1 VLDFGDVGSEAAFVR
16 LFRTVLLK
24 GAFVAAQHAG
34 EPLPRRFRIEVRG
47 GDRPGTYDDVGS
59 ASIAL
64 FRADGLFYARIDLA
78 VGEIASERA
87 RAIVA
92 RVRGVALRLREHV
105 ESAEGL
111 WPLSAGSFRDVSR
124 DLDLRAAARAAR
136 S

>member
-87 RAIVA
+87 RAIV
-92 RVRGVALRLREHV
+92 RV
-105 ESAEGL
+105 SAEPPCAFESTWNRPKGYG
-111 WPLSAGSFRDVSR
+111 PFRLVR
-124 DLDLRAAARAAR
+124 FETLVGILT
-136 S
+136 